1 MLKSNQNRSELF
13 RDITEICDITN
24 VMKPIDRKLDRLE
37 NSKLANLLVGLTMT
51 ILALM
56 IVVSLIAG
64 S

>member
-13 RDITEICDITN
+13 RDITETCDITN
-24 VMKPIDRKLDRLE
+24 VMKPIDRKLDQLE
-37 NSKLANLLVGLTMT
+37 NSKFANLIVGLTMT
-51 ILALM
+51 ILASM